1 MQITIKMEDSKMSNE
16 NINDFNRKAQS
27 DNSITNSF
35 TKDHLKIASKAFES
49 IRNSWANGVL
59 NDDFEFIKLSTK
71 NPELVETNLINFD
84 TVKNQQGYRVSGRSP
99 SINDVKRSIQEQGY
113 KLNKEMPVL
122 YKNPDGTYD
131 IITGNTRYWVL
142 EQFNFTNLIAYV
154 YEGISNSNTKGIEL
168 DKRELSVVLNPAED
182 PSEPASMEDVIQYGL
197 AVCNA
202 KVIDVNSPSAFDQIK
217 KKIARSTFA
226 IQLSESKVSYCVATI
241 MNRAD
246 GYAGEEIVPLNNV
259 EANKWVHDAKFKN
272 IPNKVRYI
280 VKSYDMVR
288 ANVVEAIQEAAQF
301 PNEEVRLIIHG
312 GILGGNPGS
321 TWENRVTKFWYKKN
335 EILNDFQQV
344 IFGGKTKDIQNFVLY
359 GAIPQV
365 ESMHD
370 LNKLVLFNQRNGSL
384 YQK

>member
-1 MQITIKMEDSKMSNE
+1 MSNLKTY
-16 NINDFNRKAQS
+16 DFDRKAQS

-35 TKDHLKIASKAFES
+35 TEEHLDIAKEAFKS

-59 NDDFEFIKLSTK
+59 NDELECIKLRK
-71 NPELVETNLINFD
+71 DNPYLVQRSVINFD
-84 TVKNQQGYRVSGRSP
+84 TEKNIQEYRAAKRNP
-99 SINDVKRSIQEQGY
+99 SINAVKRSIREQGY
-113 KLNKEMPVL
+113 KLKQELPVL
-122 YKNPDGTYD
+122 HKNPDGTYD
-131 IITGNTRYWVL
+131 IITGNTRCWVL
-142 EQFNFTNLIAYV
+142 DQYNFTNMIAYV
-154 YEGISNSNTKGIEL
+154 YESKKVSNTIGIRL
-168 DKRELSVVLNPAED
+168 DKRELSVVLNPAND
-182 PSEPASMEDVIQYGL
+182 PSEPGSMEDVIQYGVD
-197 AVCNA
+197 VCNSN
-202 KVIDVNSPSAFDQIK
+202 VIDVNSPTAFDQIK
-217 KKIARSTFA
+217 KKIRRSTFA
-226 IQLSESKVSYCVATI
+226 ISLSEQKISYCVATI

-246 GYAGEEIVPLNNV
+246 GYSGETIVPLHNV
-259 EANKWVHDAKFKN
+259 EASNWMQKPTTSSNRKYVN
-272 IPNKVRYI
+272 IPGQVRYV

-301 PNEEVRLIIHG
+301 PNEEIRLVIHG

-344 IFGGKTKDIQNFVLY
+344 IFGGKTKKIQNFVLY

-370 LNKLVLFNQRNGSL
+370 LDRLVLFNQRNGSL

>member
-1 MQITIKMEDSKMSNE
+1 MSNK
-16 NINDFNRKAQS
+16 NINDFDRKAES

-35 TKDHLKIASKAFES
+35 TEDHLDIASKAFES
-49 IRNSWANGVL
+49 LRNSWANGVL
-59 NDDFEFIKLSTK
+59 NDDFEFIKLSK
-71 NPELVETNLINFD
+71 NNPELVNTKLINFD
-84 TVKNQQGYRVSGRSP
+84 TERNIQQYRASKRNP

-202 KVIDVNSPSAFDQIK
+202 NVIDVNSPTAFDQIK

-226 IQLSESKVSYCVATI
+226 IQLSDSKVSYCVATI

-246 GYAGEEIVPLNNV
+246 GYAGEEIVPLNNI
-259 EANKWVHDAKFKN
+259 EANKWIYDAKLIN

-288 ANVVEAIQEAAQF
+288 SNVVEAIQEAAQY

-312 GILGGNPGS
+312 GILGGNPGT
-321 TWENRVTKFWYKKN
+321 TWENRVTKFWYRKN

>member
-1 MQITIKMEDSKMSNE
+1 MSNE

>member
-1 MQITIKMEDSKMSNE
+1 MSNK
-16 NINDFNRKAQS
+16 NINDFDRKAES

-35 TKDHLKIASKAFES
+35 TEDHLDIASKAFES
-49 IRNSWANGVL
+49 LRNSWANGVL
-59 NDDFEFIKLSTK
+59 NDDFEFIKLSKK
-71 NPELVETNLINFD
+71 NPELVKTKLINFD
-84 TVKNQQGYRVSGRSP
+84 TEKNMQEYRASKRNP
-99 SINDVKRSIQEQGY
+99 SINDVKRSIKDQGY

-122 YKNPDGTYD
+122 YKNPDGTYE

-154 YEGISNSNTKGIEL
+154 YEGKSKTNTKGIEL

-202 KVIDVNSPSAFDQIK
+202 NVIDVNSPTAFDQIK

-226 IQLSESKVSYCVATI
+226 IQLSDSKVSYCVATI

-246 GYAGEEIVPLNNV
+246 GYAGEEIVPLNNI
-259 EANKWVHDAKFKN
+259 EANKWIYDAKLIN
-272 IPNKVRYI
+272 IPNKDTYI
-280 VKSYDMVR
+280 VKSNDMVR
-288 ANVVEAIQEAAQF
+288 SNVVEAIQEAAQY

-321 TWENRVTKFWYKKN
+321 TWETRVTKFWYRKN